1 MAEFVQQVLDGLESG
16 AIYAALA
23 LALVLVHRST
33 GLINFAQG
41 EIAMFSTYICFTALN
56 AGLPVA
62 VAVALAMAL
71 SFAAGMLIDRTLF
84 RGAAARRPLTAVV
97 LMLGLF
103 IGINSAAGLIWSYQV
118 QRMPALFPE
127 GLFKV
132 AGTTLNYQMLGT
144 LAVLLLIC
152 LLLHLLFVHTKLG
165 LMMRAAVSNR
175 ESCRLLGINPGT
187 MLGLGWGLA
196 AALGCLAGVL
206 VTPRL
211 FLDPN
216 VMQGIIIFSIAAA
229 TVGGLDSAAGAI
241 IAGLGIGVLENLAGS
256 YLVGSDLRA
265 CVPLILIIAALTLRP
280 QGLFGQIKS
289 VRV

>member
-1 MAEFVQQVLDGLESG
+1 MISFLQQVIDGLESG
-16 AIYAALA
+16 AVYAALA

-41 EIAMFSTYICFTALN
+41 EIAMFSTYVTFTALS
-56 AGLPVA
+56 AGLPLVVA
-62 VAVALAMAL
+62 IVLGMAFSLAG
-71 SFAAGMLIDRTLF
+71 GMLIERALF
-84 RGAAARRPLTAVV
+84 RAPASRQPLTAVV
-97 LMLGLF
+97 IMLGLF
-103 IGINSAAGLIWSYQV
+103 IGINTAAGLIWSYQV

-127 GLFKV
+127 GLFRV
-132 AGTTLNYQMLGT
+132 AGSVFSYQMIGT

-152 LLLHLLFVHTKLG
+152 LALHLLFAHTKIG
-165 LMMRAAVSNR
+165 LMMRAAVSNG
-175 ESCRLLGINPGT
+175 ESCRILGINPGT

-216 VMQGIIIFSIAAA
+216 VMQGIIIFAIAAA
-229 TVGGLDSAAGAI
+229 TVGGLDSALGAVV
-241 IAGLGIGVLENLAGS
+241 AGLGIGVLENLAGS
-256 YLVGSDLRA
+256 YLVGSDLRV
-265 CVPLILIIAALTLRP
+265 CVPLVLIIAILTLRP
-280 QGLFGQIKS
+280 EGLFGRKWR